1 MNLKSFL
8 LLSGLVL
15 CLGASLANA
24 QGTLRGTVSDAS
36 TRDALTGTNILLTSE
51 TGSLSRGANS
61 GLDGSYQFNNLP
73 AGTYTARVSYVGFV
87 DQTIT
92 GITIVSGQT
101 TTLNVALSPG
111 VSLNPVVISA
121 SKAQEKVTDAPASIQ
136 VVTSRDI
143 RNVSTA
149 TATDYV
155 KGLTAVD
162 VAQQGLASQTVVTR
176 GFNNIFSGSLLVL
189 TDNRITHI
197 PSLRANAL
205 HFIPQ
210 TNEDIETVELV
221 LGPGAA
227 LYGPNTNS
235 GVMHMLTKSPF
246 TSTGTSVGLFG
257 GNQSFMKAQFRTAH
271 NFSDRVGIKLSGQY
285 VQASEFELDPS
296 NPYRMQETQAR
307 ASFLA
312 NGGPGGTPGDPL
324 SERGRRIGIRDYDI
338 EKLGID
344 SRLDYRI
351 ADDFTMILNAGFNR
365 SNNIDLTGL
374 GASQAVDWTYSF
386 AQARFL
392 YKNLF
397 LQAFLNMSNSGD
409 TYIIPTGNSIID
421 KSKLFVSQAQHTM
434 DWSRFNFV
442 YGLDFIRTMP
452 ETDGTVNGQY
462 EDNDTYQEIG
472 GYLQTKFRLNDK
484 LDLLGSFRI
493 DKHSELEDPV
503 FSPRA
508 AIVFKPFAS
517 HTFRA
522 TYNRSFSTPS
532 SNNLFLDLE
541 AARVP
546 IGNFY
551 TLGIRAQG
559 VPKSGFTFERDGQG
573 RPTWVSNLAP
583 ASAPRFNLNTQDPA
597 TWALIR
603 GVVQGAL
610 AGNPQTS
617 SLAPAMASA
626 PLPGSAN
633 PAGGTYSTIAMG
645 LAKLNT
651 GSGSFDPVAGVND
664 VAPIRPTTYNTFE
677 IGYKGIINNKLLLS
691 ADVYYTKA
699 QNFVG
704 PLMVETPNVF
714 MAGPN
719 MATYLSQY
727 LRNVLMA
734 NGMQEPQATATANAI
749 GTSVGTQLGG
759 LPLGVVTPTQ
769 AFNRDAVI
777 LTYRNFGEI
786 DYFGAD
792 LGFEYLINNTYRVMG
807 NYSFIS
813 EDKWLNLDGNPDLN
827 VVLNAPTNKF
837 MLGLGYD
844 NRSLGLDAGLKFRF
858 IGGFPIESG
867 IYNTFNSTSGE
878 YENID
883 SYYTVDLNLGYDIR
897 QVRGL
902 RASMTVNNLTNNA
915 KPQFAGTPDIGLF
928 AIAGLTYS
936 F

>member
-8 LLSGLVL
+8 LLSGILFGFGVSQ
-15 CLGASLANA
+15 SLAQGSL
-24 QGTLRGTVSDAS
+24 QGTVKDAS
-36 TRDALTGTNILLTSE
+36 NGEVLTGTNILLTSE

-61 GLDGSYQFNNLP
+61 GLDGTFQFNNLP
-73 AGTYTARVSYVGFV
+73 AGTYTARISYVGYV

-92 GITIVSGQT
+92 GITVSNGQT
-101 TTLNVALSPG
+101 TTLDITLAPG

-136 VVTSRDI
+136 VVTSRDL

-162 VAQQGLASQTVVTR
+162 VAQQGVASQTVVTR

-235 GVMHMLTKSPF
+235 GVMHLLTKSPF

-271 NFSDRVGIKLSGQY
+271 NFSDRVGLKVSGQY
-285 VQASEFELDPS
+285 VKAEEFELDPN
-296 NPYRMQETQAR
+296 NPYRLQETQAR
-307 ASFLA
+307 TAFL
-312 NGGPGGTPGDPL
+312 NGGGDPL
-324 SERGRRIGIRDYDI
+324 SERGQRIGIRDYDI
-338 EKLGID
+338 EKLGVD
-344 SRLDYRI
+344 GRLDYRI
-351 ADDFTMILNAGFNR
+351 SDDFSMILNAGFNR

-374 GASQAVDWTYSF
+374 GAGQAVDWTYSF
-386 AQARFL
+386 YQARFL
-392 YKNLF
+392 WKDLF
-397 LQAFLNMSNSGD
+397 VQAFLNQSNSGD
-409 TYIIPTGNSIID
+409 TYIIPTGNTIVD
-421 KSKLFVSQAQHTM
+421 KSQLFVSQIQHSM
-434 DWSRFNFV
+434 DWNRFNFV
-442 YGLDFIRTMP
+442 YGLDYISTMP
-452 ETDGTVNGQY
+452 ETDGTVNGQN
-462 EDNDTYQEIG
+462 EDSDTYQEIG
-472 GYLQTKFRLNDK
+472 GYLQAKFRLSDK
-484 LDLLGSFRI
+484 IDLLGSFRI
-493 DKHSELEDPV
+493 DQHSELNDPV

-508 AIVFKPFAS
+508 AVVFKPFAS

-546 IGNFY
+546 IGSFY
-551 TLGIRAQG
+551 TLGVRAQG
-559 VPKSGFTFERDGQG
+559 VPSTGFTFERDAQG

-583 ASAPRFNLNTQDPA
+583 AGAPRFALNTQDPA

-610 AGNPQTS
+610 AANPATQA
-617 SLAPAMASA
+617 LAPAMASA

-633 PAGGTYSTIAMG
+633 PAGGNYAAIAMG

-651 GSGSFDPVAGVND
+651 GSGSFDAVTDVND
-664 VAPIRPTTYNTFE
+664 VDAIKPTTYNTFE
-677 IGYKGIINNKLLLS
+677 VGYKGIINNKLLLS
-691 ADVYYTKA
+691 ADVYYTIA

-704 PLMVETPNVF
+704 PLLVETPNVF
-714 MAGPN
+714 MAGAN
-719 MATYLSQY
+719 MASYLTQY
-727 LRNVLMA
+727 FTNVLVSQ
-734 NGMQEPQATATANAI
+734 GMPAPQAQATATAI

-786 DYFGAD
+786 SYFGAD
-792 LGFEYLINNTYRVMG
+792 LGFEYLLNDTYRVMG
-807 NYSFIS
+807 NYSFVS
-813 EDKWLNLDGNPDLN
+813 EDQWLNLDGNPDFN
-827 VVLNAPTNKF
+827 VLLNAPTNKF

-844 NRSLGLDAGLKFRF
+844 NRALGLDAGLKFRF
-858 IGGFPIESG
+858 VGGFPIESG
-867 IYNTFNSTSGE
+867 IYNTFNSTSNE
-878 YENID
+878 YDNID
-883 SYYTVDLNLGYDIR
+883 SYYTVDLNLGYDVP

-902 RASMTVNNLTNNA
+902 RLSATVNNLTNNA

-928 AIAGLTYS
+928 AIGGLTYS

>member
-8 LLSGLVL
+8 LLSGILFGFGV
-15 CLGASLANA
+15 SQSSA
-24 QGTLRGTVSDAS
+24 QGSLQGTVRDAS
-36 TRDALTGTNILLTSE
+36 NRELLTGTNILLTSE
-51 TGSLSRGANS
+51 TGSLSRGVNS
-61 GLDGSYQFNNLP
+61 GLDGTYQFNNLP
-73 AGTYTARVSYVGFV
+73 AGTYTARVSYVGYV
-87 DQTIT
+87 DQTIS
-92 GITIVSGQT
+92 GITVANGQAT
-101 TTLNVALSPG
+101 MLDISLAPG

-121 SKAQEKVTDAPASIQ
+121 SKTQEKVTDAPASIQ
-136 VVTSRDI
+136 VVTSREL

-162 VAQQGLASQTVVTR
+162 VAQQGVASQTVVTR

-189 TDNRITHI
+189 TDNRITSI

-210 TNEDIETVELV
+210 TNEDIESVEMV

-235 GVMHMLTKSPF
+235 GVMHLLTKSPLS
-246 TSTGTSVGLFG
+246 STGTSVGLFG

-285 VQASEFELDPS
+285 VKAEEFELDAN
-296 NPYRMQETQAR
+296 NPYRLQETQAR
-307 ASFLA
+307 ANFLA
-312 NGGPGGTPGDPL
+312 GNGDPL
-324 SERGRRIGIRDYDI
+324 SERGQRIGIRDYDI
-338 EKLGID
+338 EKVGVD
-344 SRLDYRI
+344 GRLDYRVT
-351 ADDFTMILNAGFNR
+351 DDLSLILNAGFNR

-374 GASQAVDWTYSF
+374 GAGQAVDWTYSF
-386 AQARFL
+386 YQARVL
-392 YKNLF
+392 WKDLF
-397 LQAFLNMSNSGD
+397 VQAFLNQSNSGD
-409 TYIIPTGNSIID
+409 TYIIPTGNTIVD
-421 KSKLFVSQAQHTM
+421 KSQLFVSQVQHSF
-434 DWSRFNFV
+434 DWSRFSFV
-442 YGLDFIRTMP
+442 YGLDYISTMP
-452 ETDGTVNGQY
+452 ETDGTVNGQN
-462 EDNDTYQEIG
+462 EDSDTYQEMG
-472 GYLQTKFRLNDK
+472 GYLQAKLRLTDK
-484 LDLLGSFRI
+484 IDLLGSFRI
-493 DKHSELEDPV
+493 DQHSELSDPV

-546 IGNFY
+546 IGSFY
-551 TLGIRAQG
+551 TLGVRAQG
-559 VPKSGFTFERDGQG
+559 VPKTGFSFERDAQG

-583 ASAPRFNLNTQDPA
+583 AGAPRFALNTQNAA

-610 AGNPQTS
+610 AGNPQTAA
-617 SLAPAMASA
+617 LAPAMALA
-626 PLPGSAN
+626 PAPGSN
-633 PAGGTYSTIAMG
+633 GLPTIGMG

-651 GSGSFDPVAGVND
+651 GSGSFDPVTD
-664 VAPIRPTTYNTFE
+664 VTDVDPIAPTTYNTFE
-677 IGYKGIINNKLLLS
+677 VGYKGIINNRLLLS
-691 ADVYYTKA
+691 ADVYYTIA

-704 PLMVETPNVF
+704 PLLVETPNVF
-714 MAGPN
+714 MSGAN
-719 MATYLSQY
+719 MAAYLTAYFTSVLTSQ
-727 LRNVLMA
+727 
-734 NGMQEPQATATANAI
+734 GMPLPQAQGTAAAI
-749 GTSVGTQLGG
+749 GTNVGTQLGG
-759 LPLGVVTPTQ
+759 LPLGVVTPTE
-769 AFNRDAVI
+769 AFTRNAVI

-786 DYFGAD
+786 SYFGAD
-792 LGFEYLINNTYRVMG
+792 LGFEYLLNDTYRVMG

-813 EDKWLNLDGNPDLN
+813 EDRWLNLDGNPNFNIL
-827 VVLNAPTNKF
+827 LNAPTNKF

-844 NRSLGLDAGLKFRF
+844 NRALGLDAGLKFRYV
-858 IGGFPIESG
+858 GGFPIESG
-867 IYNTFNSTSGE
+867 IYNTFNSTTKE
-878 YENID
+878 YENLD
-883 SYYTVDLNLGYDIR
+883 TYYTVDLNIGFDVR

-902 RASMTVNNLTNNA
+902 RLSATVNNLTNNA

-928 AIAGLTYS
+928 AIGGLTYS